1 MGVDKTVTQNSEVRI
16 QKAEGKVVELL
27 PSGLVRLDV
36 DGRAEVLAH
45 AAGASVMN
53 AMRLRAGDRVEVV
66 LSPHDRGRG
75 RITKVL
81 RTS

>member
-1 MGVDKTVTQNSEVRI
+1 MTENSEDRI
-16 QKAEGKVVELL
+16 QKTEGKVVELL
-27 PSGLVRLDV
+27 PSGLVRVDI
-36 DGRAEVLAH
+36 DGRAQVLAH
-45 AAGASVMN
+45 PAGASVMN

-66 LSPHDRGRG
+66 LSPHDQGRG